1 MTFDGRALAHILNDS
16 STYDKPWQTRSF
28 LGRLIGNGMLELQL
42 KRRIANNSFPIGI
55 FSVEGAEHTKQRR
68 IIGPAFSQEAIKR
81 MNPIFLSKAQEVLE
95 QWKGIHHVSNRPLA
109 LVESS
114 GVIVDV
120 ANWMS
125 RAAFDVIGLAGF
137 DQDFKAVQDESSD
150 VYHAYRSIFNIADK
164 GLGLREI
171 VDLYFPIL
179 RKIWVSLQPTC
190 AIMS

>member
-1 MTFDGRALAHILNDS
+1 MALPL
-16 STYDKPWQTRSF
+16 
-28 LGRLIGNGMLELQL
+28 
-42 KRRIANNSFPIGI
+42 GI

-95 QWKGIHHVSNRPLA
+95 QWISLQRASNTLPTPTEL
-109 LVESS
+109 S
-114 GVIVDV
+114 GVTVDV

-137 DQDFKAVQDESSD
+137 DQDFQAVQHESGD

-164 GLGLREI
+164 GLGFREI
-171 VDLYFPIL
+171 VDLYFPVL
-179 RKIWVSLQPTC
+179 RRIWVSLKYLC
-190 AIMS
+190 VNVF